1 MSRSIKTYM
10 GMTNKIRDNGDFRGG
25 RIDGNW
31 IRKLPSTV
39 FVRSK
44 AEEWTQW
51 FSLYSLSAFLC
62 NWKNYFLKKKFRSIW
77 CIILSTFLQ
86 CEGFFSELIKY
97 HIFIILYV
105 QPPPSVACILP
116 LKWIEGKMEW
126 DSDAILKVVSQRPPL
141 LRPRAWNTLG
151 LVQSGILIGFNY

>member
-1 MSRSIKTYM
+1 MSRSIKTYT

-51 FSLYSLSAFLC
+51 FSLYSWSAFLC
-62 NWKNYFLKKKFRSIW
+62 IWKKLFFKEEIQKHMVYYSLYFSAMWKV
-77 CIILSTFLQ
+77 
-86 CEGFFSELIKY
+86 FFQINKISHFHNTL
-97 HIFIILYV
+97 
-105 QPPPSVACILP
+105 CTT
-116 LKWIEGKMEW
+116 
-126 DSDAILKVVSQRPPL
+126 PPL
-141 LRPRAWNTLG
+141 LSPVFYHSNELRGRWDEI
-151 LVQSGILIGFNY
+151 VILFWK